1 MPRGRYW
8 RSNLLVFSFEPRCQ
22 GDRGSQKIDLD
33 LGGQCQA
40 LMIGELFASV
50 PGQRP
55 VKFTGQ
61 SLRLFDQR
69 RDDAF
74 SILVRDLDRHH
85 VARMT
90 LHKRCDIAVP
100 GPADQVALPMARHGA
115 IFNRCRAFSDGHGI
129 LYLAEPVSFKAGV
142 LGAAD
147 SAKVLKQFLF
157 SAPHA
162 PE

>member
-1 MPRGRYW
+1 MRKVLAQQSVGIFVRAALPVRPR
-8 RSNLLVFSFEPRCQ
+8 VT
-22 GDRGSQKIDLD
+22 KIDLD

-40 LMIGELFASV
+40 LMIGKLFASV

-61 SLRLFDQR
+61 SLRSFDQR

-74 SILVRDLDRHH
+74 SILVRDLDQHH

-100 GPADQVALPMARHGA
+100 GSADQSPSQWPGTARSSIEAGLSLMDTAFFIWPSPFRFRLACLERRIVRFALIP
-115 IFNRCRAFSDGHGI
+115 AFGRSD
-129 LYLAEPVSFKAGV
+129 S
-142 LGAAD
+142 
-147 SAKVLKQFLF
+147 
-157 SAPHA
+157 
-162 PE
+162 